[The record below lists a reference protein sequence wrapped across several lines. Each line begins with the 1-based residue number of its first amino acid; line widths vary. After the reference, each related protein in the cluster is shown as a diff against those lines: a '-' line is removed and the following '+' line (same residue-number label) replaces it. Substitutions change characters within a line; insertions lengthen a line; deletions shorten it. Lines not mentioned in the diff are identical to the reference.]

1 MTPSDPIS
9 PLEDPQE
16 PGSAVPVSHSHTVQE
31 VDVTL
36 LYIFATLAFVM
47 SSLFVVALP
56 LCAIALFR
64 DPDVIVVFATLCA
77 LGMSVGLIGTGIGL
91 IRRAR
96 KARYNAIQQP
106 DPRHRSVS
114 EG

>member
-1 MTPSDPIS
+1 MTQSDPNS
-9 PLEDPQE
+9 PLEELDSFP
-16 PGSAVPVSHSHTVQE
+16 SASDSTTTQQ

-64 DPDVIVVFATLCA
+64 EPDVIVVFATLCA

-96 KARYNAIQQP
+96 KARRSIFQKSRQ
-106 DPRHRSVS
+106 DEDDRSVS